1 MQYEDDEGDKV
12 LLTTDSDLAGAV
24 LNAKSNRLKVFL
36 FSDVDP
42 LCLLKVLPFVCVLY
56 TMALRFGFHG

>member
-24 LNAKSNRLKVFL
+24 FIAKSSGLKVFV
-36 FSDVDP
+36 FS
-42 LCLLKVLPFVCVLY
+42 
-56 TMALRFGFHG
+56 A